1 MANLVSNIDGVLEI
15 WDDGTVNIVG
25 GKLQIDSSDVLNN
38 NNNALFS
45 DVRVDTLDF
54 GDASPTLSDNGN
66 FLRIQTSSGYTDI
79 GANNTSFS
87 HFYTDRNAFYFDKRV
102 QVNSGQVRSHDED
115 LNLNRAGSTTARLR
129 LTSGTTISDQD
140 FSVTGDVTI
149 SGDLTVSGDTVTLNT
164 TTITAEDAVILLNSG
179 QTTPANDIGLIFQRY
194 STATSANYN
203 PVILWEESS
212 DKFVLGSTTEAAA
225 DADIGLDQQWLV
237 VTGSGNV
244 GIGSNTPGD
253 SLVVSN
259 GTTPT
264 VYIGDKDTAKHAN
277 LIINRGST
285 SFDANLIYKTGN
297 VTKWRIWLDGIDN
310 TLQVRD
316 EANASNIMT
325 WETGGNVGINVD
337 DPNAILHI
345 KDGTTPGTA
354 QWDYRVTA
362 NFEADNGNTSHL
374 ELIQIRDS
382 GGVNDWTRTGTRLQQ
397 RIDTTYMG
405 YMQFNGVN
413 NTYGISWGSGGGTA
427 GPEATTEKMR
437 LDQNGNLSIIT
448 GKLILNDV
456 GYSIGNEY
464 HKWKRVYSVT
474 TSSPQELLDSDG
486 NSLATG
492 GVYRFTAHISGTGT
506 DQFATAV
513 YWNQNGTWRINVT
526 GQSGT
531 SSNHPEFII
540 DGSTN
545 KPTIHIDH
553 PSTYSINILG
563 ERIELDE
570 GSGTDNAGFG
580 FGTDA
585 FLGSVNNNLYFLPG
599 GTAATGQ
606 NSYDDGNIV
615 WHAGNDG
622 SGSGLDADL
631 LDGLQSS
638 SYLRSDADDGFSG
651 NLTSASG
658 GWIKYYHSSETDSN
672 DGKIGSGIFSSGLN
686 IVGTQTSSGTG
697 RQVRIWGD
705 VITDAGN
712 KFWHAGNDGAGSG
725 LDADTVDGVQ
735 LTGLVQRDFQDSS
748 RNLNI
753 ATGST
758 SAAGL
763 FMKAS
768 DNAFRFQ
775 LYGDGS
781 HYGFLDGDWA
791 SWDIQKVI
799 NGAFKVD
806 EGSGLKRVWNEG
818 NDGAGSGLDADLL
831 DGQHGSYYM
840 PASTTTISQSNQV
853 TGNAF
858 ATTSSPGG
866 VLEYQQA
873 SGITD
878 TKLAPGTDWYNSIRM
893 GHGNPY
899 SYYSNTIAVKMTG
912 SEVGTL
918 YTQTISNNNAQGWNK
933 HWHDN
938 NDGSGSGLDADTVDG
953 IQASSFLRSDADDSF
968 SGTLTYSGSS
978 IALDTGGNN
987 IDLGTLKIVGSNGVD
1002 GWASKPGIHLENPGE
1017 FRIHASNGDVQLY
1030 VDGEIYAD
1038 QDKQV
1043 FHTGNDGPG
1052 SGLDADTVDGI
1063 QGASFLRSDTD
1074 DTLNNSVNF
1083 GTANTGWN
1091 LNASYL
1097 GQLVYAGAGDG
1108 GNQGLIFD
1116 PLRYKATTVYGRS
1129 GTTWTNIGNANGVLD
1144 GNYAHQSGG
1153 LTLSQSY
1160 DEFIIYFS
1168 SNLGYT
1174 FMNGTMIQHSTNGNS
1189 MSIYIETIET
1199 STNPYDTGWN
1209 IRRSVTGVSSWPGGT
1224 LMQGTVN
1231 VGGGYDNLYRI
1242 RIVPNWNS
1250 ANSISIG
1257 AISSNANYGT
1267 ASKLYS
1273 SDFSKNL
1280 GVSGDVTAYYSD
1292 VRLKTNTGSIENA
1305 LEKVCSLDGFYYL
1318 ENDIAREHGYNNER
1332 QQVALSAQAVQAI
1345 MPEVVSLAPFD
1356 VETDE
1361 AGNKFSKSGEDY
1373 LTINYAKLV
1382 PLLVESIKEQQT
1394 QIDELKDMV
1403 KKLTEK

>member
-140 FSVTGDVTI
+140 LSVTGDVTI

-325 WETGGNVGINVD
+325 WETGGNVGI
-337 DPNAILHI
+337 

-374 ELIQIRDS
+374 ELTQIRDS

-397 RIDTTYMG
+397 RIDSTYMG

-437 LDQNGNLSIIT
+437 LEQNGNVGIGTTDPSEKLHVQGNIKATGNVISGDSNSNVVIGEHPSYTTYGALWLNGESHYRLLASPGGSTFLNAMDAGHIYFRNDNGT
-448 GKLILNDV
+448 LAELPDTGGMLVGGNSVLTTADEGTGNGLDADTVDGLHASQFLRSDADDTMSGKLILNDV

-553 PSTYSINILG
+553 PSTYSIHILG

-570 GSGTDNAGFG
+570 GAGTDNAGFA

-599 GTAATGQ
+599 GTASTGQ

-622 SGSGLDADL
+622 SGSGLDADN
-631 LDGLQSS
+631 LDGVTWGNINTTLQTSS
-638 SYLRSDADDGFSG
+638 NIKAYNGTTEIKSDGIYFESG
-651 NLTSASG
+651 NHCMT
-658 GWIKYYHSSETDSN
+658 WN
-672 DGKIGSGIFSSGLN
+672 DGK
-686 IVGTQTSSGTG
+686 
-697 RQVRIWGD
+697 
-705 VITDAGN
+705 GN
-712 KFWHAGNDGAGSG
+712 FN
-725 LDADTVDGVQ
+725 
-735 LTGLVQRDFQDSS
+735 
-748 RNLNI
+748 
-753 ATGST
+753 
-758 SAAGL
+758 
-763 FMKAS
+763 
-768 DNAFRFQ
+768 
-775 LYGDGS
+775 
-781 HYGFLDGDWA
+781 
-791 SWDIQKVI
+791 
-799 NGAFKVD
+799 
-806 EGSGLKRVWNEG
+806 
-818 NDGAGSGLDADLL
+818 
-831 DGQHGSYYM
+831 
-840 PASTTTISQSNQV
+840 
-853 TGNAF
+853 
-858 ATTSSPGG
+858 
-866 VLEYQQA
+866 
-873 SGITD
+873 
-878 TKLAPGTDWYNSIRM
+878 IRM
-893 GHGNPY
+893 GHNP
-899 SYYSNTIAVKMTG
+899 
-912 SEVGTL
+912 SEVSTETG
-918 YTQTISNNNAQGWNK
+918 YASHIEWSQSSGWM
-933 HWHDN
+933 
-938 NDGSGSGLDADTVDG
+938 
-953 IQASSFLRSDADDSF
+953 
-968 SGTLTYSGSS
+968 
-978 IALDTGGNN
+978 
-987 IDLGTLKIVGSNGVD
+987 
-1002 GWASKPGIHLENPGE
+1002 
-1017 FRIHASNGDVQLY
+1017 
-1030 VDGEIYAD
+1030 EI
-1038 QDKQV
+1038 
-1043 FHTGNDGPG
+1043 
-1052 SGLDADTVDGI
+1052 
-1063 QGASFLRSDTD
+1063 
-1074 DTLNNSVNF
+1074 
-1083 GTANTGWN
+1083 
-1091 LNASYL
+1091 
-1097 GQLVYAGAGDG
+1097 
-1108 GNQGLIFD
+1108 
-1116 PLRYKATTVYGRS
+1116 S
-1129 GTTWTNIGNANGVLD
+1129 GTTSSRSAGTAITWANENVWTYTFSNG
-1144 GNYAHQSGG
+1144 Q
-1153 LTLSQSY
+1153 
-1160 DEFIIYFS
+1160 FS
-1168 SNLGYT
+1168 S
-1174 FMNGTMIQHSTNGNS
+1174 
-1189 MSIYIETIET
+1189 
-1199 STNPYDTGWN
+1199 
-1209 IRRSVTGVSSWPGGT
+1209 PGD
-1224 LMQGTVN
+1224 V
-1231 VGGGYDNLYRI
+1231 V
-1242 RIVPNWNS
+1242 
-1250 ANSISIG
+1250 A
-1257 AISSNANYGT
+1257 
-1267 ASKLYS
+1267 YS
-1273 SDFSKNL
+1273 SDR
-1280 GVSGDVTAYYSD
+1280 
-1292 VRLKTNTGSIENA
+1292 RLKTNIKNIDNA
-1305 LEKVCSLDGFYYL
+1305 LDKVLKLNGVYFDWADDIHERGFHGAEPGEKAVGV
-1318 ENDIAREHGYNNER
+1318 IAQEVEAVLPEL
-1332 QQVALSAQAVQAI
+1332 VA
-1345 MPEVVSLAPFD
+1345 PAPFD
-1356 VETDE
+1356 VHRDTETGE
-1361 AGNKFSKSGEDY
+1361 HLGSKSGQDY
-1373 LTINYAKLV
+1373 KT
-1382 PLLVESIKEQQT
+1382 
-1394 QIDELKDMV
+1394 V
-1403 KKLTEK
+1403 KYEKLTALLIEAVKELSAKVDLQQEEIDRLKRQ